1 MATNVLLSNT
11 SYAYA
16 LYLNIVQFSR
26 AIMGDDRIVNFEK
39 KYKEMEK
46 RIEELEK
53 SIKVLTEEN
62 RALKE
67 WAGESAPIEPDRA
80 AAARTGT
87 DDQTT

>member
-53 SIKVLTEEN
+53 SIKVLSEEN

-67 WAGESAPIEPDRA
+67 WAGESAPIEHDQA

-87 DDQTT
+87 DESAT